1 MVSKDPLVPRVRK
14 VLPELLLVLVGMV
27 LPEEKVNR

>member
-1 MVSKDPLVPRVRK
+1 MVSKDPLVTRVRK